1 MADVGL
7 SPEVEDWT
15 IGSLFLS
22 SLLDVSADS
31 ISLMDLT
38 GESGASISWGALME
52 WSRLGR

>member
-15 IGSLFLS
+15 IGSLFFS
-22 SLLDVSADS
+22 SLLDVSADL

-38 GESGASISWGALME
+38 GESGASISWGAPMDG
-52 WSRLGR
+52 SNLGR